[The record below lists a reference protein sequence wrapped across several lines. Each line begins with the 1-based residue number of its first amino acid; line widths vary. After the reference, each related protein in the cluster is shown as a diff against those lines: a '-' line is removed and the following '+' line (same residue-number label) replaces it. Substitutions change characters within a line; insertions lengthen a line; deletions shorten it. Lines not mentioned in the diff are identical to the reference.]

1 MLVGKPLSGAVT
13 AVLLGGILWAVGPS
27 GGHGQA
33 GPQVS
38 SRTLDPVH
46 DCVTNP
52 TGLFIGDVISCVVG
66 QG

>member
-1 MLVGKPLSGAVT
+1 MVVNKSMPGAVT
-13 AVLLGGILWAVGPS
+13 AVLLGGVLWAVGPS
-27 GGHGQA
+27 GGPVQA

-38 SRTLDPVH
+38 SVALDPVQ

>member
-1 MLVGKPLSGAVT
+1 MVGSKPMSGTVT
-13 AVLLGGILWAVGPS
+13 AVLLGGVLWAVGMS
-27 GGHGQA
+27 GGPGQA
-33 GPQVS
+33 RPPVS

>member
-1 MLVGKPLSGAVT
+1 MVVSKPMSGAVA
-13 AVLLGGILWAVGPS
+13 AVLLGGVLWAATPGGP
-27 GGHGQA
+27 GQA

-46 DCVTNP
+46 DCSNP

>member
-1 MLVGKPLSGAVT
+1 MVVSKSRFGAVT
-13 AVLLGGILWAVGPS
+13 AVLLGGLLWAVGTS
-27 GGHGQA
+27 GGPGQA
-33 GPQVS
+33 GPPVS
-38 SRTLDPVH
+38 SRTVDPVH